1 MFPEWFMILLQN
13 LQQQW
18 SGSNMSRISFY
29 PLTWKEFHQ
38 DVFALAKK
46 VEESQQKFD
55 RIVCIDRGGA
65 VVARFLSDFLNLK
78 ISGLVMV
85 AYKEIGKSSQP
96 KIVENLVADI
106 KDEKILL
113 VDEIIDSGSSFEV
126 AIEYLKKLQPREIK
140 TLAPYI
146 KPISRFKPDFWQV
159 ETSKWVVFP
168 YEVRETIRDVSKIL
182 KEQKKT
188 PMEIK
193 EQILKFGFNDEQLS
207 YFSKD
212 L

>member
-1 MFPEWFMILLQN
+1 MIHFL
-13 LQQQW
+13 
-18 SGSNMSRISFY
+18 S
-29 PLTWKEFHQ
+29 LTWQKFHR
-38 DVFALAKK
+38 DVFELAKK

-126 AIEYLKKLQPREIK
+126 AVEYLKKLQPKEIK

-168 YEVRETIRDVSKIL
+168 YEVRETIRDVNKIL
-182 KEQKKT
+182 KEQGKSKSKI
-188 PMEIK
+188 EK
-193 EQILKFGFNDEQLS
+193 QWEELGFNLDWVK
-207 YFSKD
+207 YFSK
-212 L
+212 